1 MVAAAPVVALFD
13 MDRTL
18 IDTHTAKLYVRF
30 QRDLGEIGV
39 FDTLRT
45 TYWLLQYTFGVI
57 DAKQVA
63 LRVSQGYRGK
73 SNAWLN
79 ERCQRWFQSHVRE
92 RISSIG
98 RARVREHLKSGHAV
112 AIATSAVRQVAE
124 PLARELSIPYLVCS
138 ELEVRDGELT
148 GSFNWPLC
156 YGEGKLERARA
167 LVHSLDARLEQTAFY
182 TDSITDLPL
191 LEAVG
196 HPMVVNPDARLRRA
210 AKRRGWLIE
219 DWIATA
225 AAERLLNRQEA
236 KVAKQR

>member
-1 MVAAAPVVALFD
+1 MAAGPVVALFD

-30 QRDLGEIGV
+30 QRDLGEIGA
-39 FDTLRT
+39 FETLRT

-63 LRVSQGYRGK
+63 LHVCQGYRGK
-73 SNAWLN
+73 TDAWLSD
-79 ERCQRWFQSHVRE
+79 RCQTWFQSHVRE
-92 RISSIG
+92 FISSIG
-98 RARVREHLKSGHAV
+98 RVRVREHQKAGHAV

-124 PLARELSIPYLVCS
+124 PLARELAIPHLVCS

-156 YGEGKLERARA
+156 YGSGKLERAKA
-167 LVHSLDARLEQTAFY
+167 LVHALGARLEETAFY

-196 HPMVVNPDARLRRA
+196 HPIVVNPDARLRRVA
-210 AKRRGWLIE
+210 RRRGWLIE

-225 AAERLLNRQEA
+225 LARERLDRQDA
-236 KVAKQR
+236 KAAK

>member
-1 MVAAAPVVALFD
+1 MSVAAPVVALFD

-18 IDTHTAKLYVRF
+18 IDTHTAKLYVQF
-30 QRDLGEIGV
+30 QRDLGEIGA
-39 FDTLRT
+39 FEAMRSS
-45 TYWLLQYTFGVI
+45 YWLLQYTFGVI

-63 LRVSQGYRGK
+63 LHVLQGYRGK
-73 SNAWLN
+73 TDDWLRD
-79 ERCQRWFQSHVRE
+79 RCQRWFQSHVRE

-98 RARVREHLKSGHAV
+98 RVRVREHLRAGHAV
-112 AIATSAVRQVAE
+112 AIATSAVHQVAE
-124 PLARELSIPYLVCS
+124 PLARELSIPHVVCS

-156 YGEGKLERARA
+156 YGQGKRERAEA
-167 LVHSLDARLEQTAFY
+167 LLRSLGARLEQTAFY

-196 HPMVVNPDARLRRA
+196 HPIVVNPDARLRRA

-225 AAERLLNRQEA
+225 AAAARDTA
-236 KVAKQR
+236 PQR

>member
-1 MVAAAPVVALFD
+1 MAAAPVVALFD

-30 QRDLGEIGV
+30 QRDLGEIGA
-39 FDTLRT
+39 FETMRT

-63 LRVSQGYRGK
+63 LHVSQSYRGK
-73 SNAWLN
+73 TDAWLT
-79 ERCQRWFQSHVRE
+79 ERCQRWFQTHVRE

-98 RARVREHLKSGHAV
+98 RVRVREHLKAGHAV

-124 PLARELSIPYLVCS
+124 PLARELSIPHLVCS

-156 YGEGKLERARA
+156 YGEGKLERAQA
-167 LVHSLDARLEQTAFY
+167 LVRSLDARLDQTAFY

-196 HPMVVNPDARLRRA
+196 HPIVVNPDARLRRA

-225 AAERLLNRQEA
+225 AADDASRQDT